1 MIIQCPKCNKKYDLD
16 KSHLAKGSIKVR
28 CPSCKHEWV
37 VRAEFKK
44 LEATPRVK
52 KPTTDQI
59 LRDKAS
65 KPSRP
70 KLLPIEDLITLR
82 TIIGFLGEK
91 PQFGWWDTNFLSE
104 TGLQFLTI
112 NFPRSAFAAGCN
124 SVSEA
129 AKRLHDER
137 IGKGGVYHLFRLPT
151 FNEESIHKQLIA
163 MDSKTLIPFLKD
175 KETALN
181 KLESYISSSVNA
193 PDGPVQIGTSKDIFS
208 NFAIEGLAVHYWEAF
223 SKGKKCFPYFTSN

>member
-1 MIIQCPKCNKKYDLD
+1 MKKVSADYKQMLIDN
-16 KSHLAKGSIKVR
+16 
-28 CPSCKHEWV
+28 
-37 VRAEFKK
+37 F
-44 LEATPRVK
+44 
-52 KPTTDQI
+52 
-59 LRDKAS
+59 
-65 KPSRP
+65 
-70 KLLPIEDLITLR
+70 ITLR
-82 TIIGFLGEK
+82 AIIGFLGEK

-163 MDSKTLIPFLKD
+163 MDSNTLIPYLRD

-181 KLESYISSSVNA
+181 KLKSFISNSVNA
-193 PDGPVQIGTSKDIFS
+193 PDGPVQIGTSKNMFS
-208 NFAIEGLAVHYWEAF
+208 DFAIKELAMHYLDVFLKE
-223 SKGKKCFPYFTSN
+223 KKCFPYFTDRK